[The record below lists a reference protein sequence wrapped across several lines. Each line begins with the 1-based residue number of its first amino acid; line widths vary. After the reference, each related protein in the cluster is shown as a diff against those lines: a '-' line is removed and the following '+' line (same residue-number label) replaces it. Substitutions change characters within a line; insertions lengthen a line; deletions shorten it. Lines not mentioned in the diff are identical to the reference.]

1 MKECEGEEILK
12 AGQNISSYLK
22 SLQSLRNVVAVVQR
36 EVRRPHGHLECSK
49 SLSLQSGDTE
59 YYRIL
64 QKYYR
69 NITEILLR
77 NTTEILSSVPKYTII
92 TRYLHIS
99 PSQHDNWEGKQ
110 YLAISTDT
118 SVSPRHWNVETDL
131 TPQHGRVV
139 VSPPRLQP
147 VFILT

>member
-12 AGQNISSYLK
+12 AGPNISSYLK

-49 SLSLQSGDTE
+49 SLSLESGDTE

-69 NITEILLR
+69 NITQKYYR
-77 NTTEILSSVPKYTII
+77 NIVQCPKIHNNHPLSAY
-92 TRYLHIS
+92 
-99 PSQHDNWEGKQ
+99 
-110 YLAISTDT
+110 
-118 SVSPRHWNVETDL
+118 
-131 TPQHGRVV
+131 
-139 VSPPRLQP
+139 
-147 VFILT
+147 

>member
-1 MKECEGEEILK
+1 MDGLKECEGEEILK

-49 SLSLQSGDTE
+49 SLSLEIQ
-59 YYRIL
+59 
-64 QKYYR
+64 

>member
-49 SLSLQSGDTE
+49 SLSLEIQNITE

-69 NITEILLR
+69 NITQKYYR
-77 NTTEILSSVPKYTII
+77 NIVQCPKIHNNHPLSAY
-92 TRYLHIS
+92 
-99 PSQHDNWEGKQ
+99 
-110 YLAISTDT
+110 
-118 SVSPRHWNVETDL
+118 
-131 TPQHGRVV
+131 
-139 VSPPRLQP
+139 
-147 VFILT
+147 

>member
-49 SLSLQSGDTE
+49 SLSLEIQNITE
-59 YYRIL
+59 
-64 QKYYR
+64 YYR

-118 SVSPRHWNVETDL
+118 SVSPRRWNVETDL

>member
-1 MKECEGEEILK
+1 MDGLKECEGEEILK

-59 YYRIL
+59 YYRNITEYYRNITEIL

-69 NITEILLR
+69 NITQKYYR
-77 NTTEILSSVPKYTII
+77 NIVQCPKIHNNHPLSAY
-92 TRYLHIS
+92 
-99 PSQHDNWEGKQ
+99 
-110 YLAISTDT
+110 
-118 SVSPRHWNVETDL
+118 
-131 TPQHGRVV
+131 
-139 VSPPRLQP
+139 
-147 VFILT
+147 